1 MVFSSIIFLCV
12 FMPVTFAAYYLCPAK
27 ARNLLL
33 LIASLVFYAW
43 GEPVYII
50 VMVFCIVFNYF
61 AGRLVFMFK
70 EASMPVKAEISFII
84 SIIADVSILLFFKY
98 TNFFIEIINNTGFK
112 ELPVLHI
119 VLPIGISFY
128 TFQAISYIADVYMGN
143 AKAQKNIINFAM
155 YICMFPQLIAG
166 PVVRYNQISNEIHTR
181 KISGRDTAEGLQ
193 KFITG
198 LGKKVIFANQAGELW
213 EEISNIT
220 ASGNSVLI
228 AWLGAIAYTFQI
240 YFDFS
245 GYSDMASGMGQ
256 MLGFKF
262 PENFNYPYQSESI
275 TEFWRRW
282 HISLGTWFKEYVYIP
297 LGGSHKGFLRQAC
310 NLFIVWTLTG
320 LWHGASWNFIIWGIY
335 FFVLLFM
342 EKCFLLKLLNKIPKI
357 TRHIYAL
364 FFITA
369 GWIIFACEDLNKL
382 FNYLKTMAG
391 AGVPLFNNYAVYK
404 LYTNILLLLLMA
416 ICSTKLPVNIINR
429 LSIKFKLNEIII
441 FWTKAVFT
449 IILLIT
455 SMALIINGSYNPFL
469 YFRF

>member
-12 FMPVTFAAYYLCPAK
+12 FMPVVFTAYYLCPAK
-27 ARNLLL
+27 ARNFLL

-43 GEPVYII
+43 GEPVYIV
-50 VMVFCIVFNYF
+50 VMGFCTVFNYF
-61 AGRLVFMFK
+61 AGRLIFIFR
-70 EASMPVKAEISFII
+70 ENLMPVKAKVSFII
-84 SIIADVSILLFFKY
+84 SIIINVCVLLFFKY
-98 TNFFIEIINNTGFK
+98 TNFFIETINSTGFR

-128 TFQAISYIADVYMGN
+128 TFQAISYIADIYMGN

-166 PVVRYNQISNEIHTR
+166 PVVRYNQISN
-181 KISGRDTAEGLQ
+181 KIYKRNITSMDTALGLQ

-198 LGKKVIFANQAGELW
+198 LSKKVIFANQAGALW

-220 ASGNSVLI
+220 TSGNSVLT
-228 AWLGAIAYTFQI
+228 AWLGAIAFTFQI

-275 TEFWRRW
+275 TQFWRRW
-282 HISLGTWFKEYVYIP
+282 HISLSTWFKEYIYIP
-297 LGGSHKGFLRQAC
+297 LGGSHKGILRQTL

-320 LWHGASWNFIIWGIY
+320 LWHGAAWNFIIWGIY

-342 EKCFLLKLLNKIPKI
+342 EKCFILKFLNKIPKI
-357 TRHIYAL
+357 LRHIYAL
-364 FFITA
+364 FFIVA
-369 GWIIFACEDLNKL
+369 GWIIFACEDLNTL
-382 FNYLKTMAG
+382 GNYLKTMAG

-416 ICSTKLPVNIINR
+416 ICSTKLPVKIINNI
-429 LSIKFKLNEIII
+429 SIKLKLNEITV
-441 FWTKAVFT
+441 FWLKAVFT
-449 IILLIT
+449 SILLIT
-455 SMALIINGSYNPFL
+455 SMALIISGSYNPFL

>member
-12 FMPVTFAAYYLCPAK
+12 FMPVTFAVYYLCPAK

-61 AGRLVFMFK
+61 AGRLVFIFK

-112 ELPVLHI
+112 EMPVLHI

-220 ASGNSVLI
+220 ASGSSVLI

-240 YFDFS
+240 YC
-245 GYSDMASGMGQ
+245 
-256 MLGFKF
+256 
-262 PENFNYPYQSESI
+262 
-275 TEFWRRW
+275 T
-282 HISLGTWFKEYVYIP
+282 ISAT
-297 LGGSHKGFLRQAC
+297 
-310 NLFIVWTLTG
+310 
-320 LWHGASWNFIIWGIY
+320 
-335 FFVLLFM
+335 
-342 EKCFLLKLLNKIPKI
+342 
-357 TRHIYAL
+357 
-364 FFITA
+364 
-369 GWIIFACEDLNKL
+369 
-382 FNYLKTMAG
+382 
-391 AGVPLFNNYAVYK
+391 
-404 LYTNILLLLLMA
+404 
-416 ICSTKLPVNIINR
+416 
-429 LSIKFKLNEIII
+429 LNECTI
-441 FWTKAVFT
+441 FPAKAGT
-449 IILLIT
+449 RYC
-455 SMALIINGSYNPFL
+455 A
-469 YFRF
+469 R